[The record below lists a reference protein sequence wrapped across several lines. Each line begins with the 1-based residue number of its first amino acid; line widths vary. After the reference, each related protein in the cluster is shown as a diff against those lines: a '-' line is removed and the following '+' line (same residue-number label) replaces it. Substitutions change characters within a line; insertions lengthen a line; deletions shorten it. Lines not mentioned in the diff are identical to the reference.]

1 MAESQQQP
9 HIGIVQ
15 PQQTDLAAEELA
27 AVEKLQQG
35 YHNLKAEL
43 GKVIV
48 GQEAV
53 IEELLIA
60 LFCRGHALLVGVPG
74 LAKTL
79 LISTLSRTL
88 GLSFNRIQFTPDL
101 MPSDI
106 TGTEVIEE
114 DKTTGGRVLRFVGG
128 RIFANVI
135 LADGINRTPPKT
147 QPALLEAMQEH
158 QVTAGGK

>member
-1 MAESQQQP
+1 MESNLNLVPEQT
-9 HIGIVQ
+9 
-15 PQQTDLAAEELA
+15 TDLGAEELA
-27 AVEKLQQG
+27 AVEKLQRG
-35 YHNLKAEL
+35 YHNLKSEL

-79 LISTLSRTL
+79 LISTLSKTL

-114 DKTTGGRVLRFVGG
+114 DKTTGGRVLRFVRGSS
-128 RIFANVI
+128 VC
-135 LADGINRTPPKT
+135 
-147 QPALLEAMQEH
+147 
-158 QVTAGGK
+158 

>member
-1 MAESQQQP
+1 LTPRAEERVQRMAEQTP

-15 PQQTDLAAEELA
+15 PQQTDLAADELA
-27 AVEKLQQG
+27 AVEKLQKG
-35 YHNLKAEL
+35 YHDLKAEL

-79 LISTLSRTL
+79 LISTLSKTL
-88 GLSFNRIQFTPDL
+88 GLSFTRIQFTPDL

-106 TGTEVIEE
+106 TGTEVIDE
-114 DKTTGGRVLRFVGG
+114 DKSTGRRELRFVRGPV
-128 RIFANVI
+128 FANVL
-135 LADGINRTPPKT
+135 LADEITR
-147 QPALLEAMQEH
+147 
-158 QVTAGGK
+158 

>member
-1 MAESQQQP
+1 MGRQRSIGMDST
-9 HIGIVQ
+9 IGIVSAN
-15 PQQTDLAAEELA
+15 PATLADDELA
-27 AVEKLQQG
+27 AVEKLQRSYQSMKG
-35 YHNLKAEL
+35 EL

-60 LFCRGHALLVGVPG
+60 LFCKGHALLVGVPG

-79 LISTLSRTL
+79 LISTLSKTL

-106 TGTEVIEE
+106 TGTEVIE
-114 DKTTGGRVLRFVGG
+114 
-128 RIFANVI
+128 
-135 LADGINRTPPKT
+135 
-147 QPALLEAMQEH
+147 
-158 QVTAGGK
+158 